1 MFSLKVTPQGE
12 FVGSLVPNGAYSLG
26 LSATMV
32 VVKDNR
38 IVMALVDAETT
49 GLTAIELYVTGG
61 TNAVLHCNDRLAP
74 WEEISEYVELP
85 SGGGFLSLLSG
96 EIFPAIIKTGGAL
109 QFGPDDLFSIKR
121 EEGLWLEAEN
131 PVELETGTMFRGWF
145 PEDTDNLFCVA
156 SSEEATDC
164 YIMLYNGYWEQANNK
179 EELKKLLNKRRALKK
194 SCPTPASKT
203 IKKPAPKKRKV

>member
-1 MFSLKVTPQGE
+1 MFSLEITPAGE
-12 FVGSLVPNGAYSLG
+12 FSGSIVPNGAYG
-26 LSATMV
+26 FEGTKTMV

-38 IVMALVDAETT
+38 IIMALQGAETS
-49 GLTAIELYVTGG
+49 GLIKMGLYVTGG
-61 TNAVLHCNDRLAP
+61 TNAVLHHNDKAAP
-74 WEEISEYVELP
+74 WEELAEYVALP
-85 SGGGFLSLLSG
+85 SGEFLSLLSG
-96 EIFPAIIKTGGAL
+96 EIFPAIIEQGGAL